1 MPRRHPREP
10 RWCRQ
15 ECGTEIILARNP
27 GRDTWVPLEAKTRHP
42 ESTEAVGCRVLVDGT
57 AWQPQDLVEQFMT
70 RFEISEEKARALV
83 LDYPHHRPH
92 HHEAPTEKENH
103 TS

>member
-1 MPRRHPREP
+1 MGRRHPREP
-10 RWCRQ
+10 RWCRAG
-15 ECGTEIILARNP
+15 CGMEIILARRP
-27 GRDTWVPLEAKTRHP
+27 GREGSWVVLEAKDRHP

-57 AWQPQDLVEQFMT
+57 AWQPKDLVEQFMT

-92 HHEAPTEKENH
+92 HHETE